1 MRLTQ
6 PRAASSLALAFALAF
21 FALLLTTAR
30 LTHARQSTNAP
41 AQNTSTSKQDAPAA
55 ASGTDSSLVFV
66 NVAVTDDY
74 GRFMTGLGKDAFSVF
89 EGNDK
94 SELVYFGDKEEAQSV
109 GVVFDLSGSM
119 GGVALDFARGAV
131 VRLSRLANKENAYF
145 LVGFDA
151 QPRLIADWVRDEQSL
166 IVGLNK
172 LGHVEQKKTQSGT
185 ALYDAVALALE
196 KVVRGTQ
203 PRHVLLV
210 ISDGRD
216 NESKTSLSRL
226 REMMRQSDVTVYAV
240 GLTEAGDE
248 NYEGRAKLQELVSVS
263 GGRAFFPTTETE
275 LDDNFKRIAFE
286 LHNSYKLGFRPKS
299 TAHDGKWHELKI
311 KVRPPSTFPRVYVR
325 GRAGYYAVGES
336 K

>member
-6 PRAASSLALAFALAF
+6 PRAASSLGLAFALALF
-21 FALLLTTAR
+21 AALLPTAR
-30 LTHARQSTNAP
+30 LTHARQPANAP
-41 AQNTSTSKQDAPAA
+41 AQNTPTAKQDAPAA
-55 ASGTDSSLVFV
+55 AREDSSLVFV

-74 GRFMTGLGKDAFSVF
+74 GRFMTGLGKDAFAVF
-89 EGNDK
+89 EGNDQ
-94 SELVYFGDKEEAQSV
+94 SELVYFSDKEEAQGV

-131 VRLSRLANKENAYF
+131 VRLSRVANKENEYF

-151 QPRLIADWVRDEQSL
+151 QPRLIADWVRDEPSL

-172 LGHVEQKKTQSGT
+172 LGHVEQKKTRSGT

-196 KVVRGTQ
+196 KVVRGPQ

-210 ISDGRD
+210 ISDGSD
-216 NESKTSLSRL
+216 NASQTKLGRL
-226 REMMRQSDVTVYAV
+226 REVIKQSDVTVYGV
-240 GLTEAGDE
+240 GLTDVPGGDY
-248 NYEGRAKLQELVSVS
+248 NGRANLEELAAVS
-263 GGRAFFPTTETE
+263 GGRAFFPTTEAE
-275 LDDNFKRIAFE
+275 LDDTFKRIAFE

-299 TAHDGKWHELKI
+299 TAHVGKWHEFNV
-311 KVRPPSTFPRVYVR
+311 KVRPPSTFRRVYVR
-325 GRAGYYAVGES
+325 GRPGYYAAREN